1 MEFSFEIRCV
11 IGANTAEIW
20 CVVIPRL
27 VQVNLPTWRHYCQ
40 PVLAGQ
46 KSRLPVKK
54 SEKLE
59 WFKSLRGIMS
69 AVTGLTAVWLL
80 NFP

>member
-11 IGANTAEIW
+11 ISANTAEIW

-27 VQVNLPTWRHYCQ
+27 VQVNLPTRHHTVNRFWQ
-40 PVLAGQ
+40 G
-46 KSRLPVKK
+46 KGRLPVKK
-54 SEKLE
+54 TEKFK

-69 AVTGLTAVWLL
+69 AVTGLTAVWLM